1 MKKILLY
8 TCFLALSACTTNGV
22 LIRSSGDYVQS
33 EEGVFKI
40 GMPYQIENKSYYPEE
55 VPVYTEEG
63 EASWYEDDFS
73 GDGLTANGELFN
85 PNAMTAAHK
94 TLPLPSLV
102 RIVNLENGLSALV
115 RINDRGPFAHNR
127 IVDVSRRV
135 AEILDFHKTGTTQ
148 VRVVLLKDESQD
160 MKNDLVSQGRYAKDP
175 NTLKSINNPLKKNI
189 KTEELMDISSSEESF
204 NTEGY
209 APEGLFIQMG
219 IFSDYNNALNLENEL
234 KASVENV
241 RIQKFEQMSSQQLYR
256 VLVGPFDTQDNARQV
271 LGKIKEAG
279 YDAFLKEIKNP

>member
-1 MKKILLY
+1 MKRLLLY
-8 TCFLALSACTTNGV
+8 TCMLGLSACTTNGV

-40 GMPYQIENKSYYPEE
+40 GMPYKIENKSYYPEE

-73 GDGLTANGELFN
+73 GDGLTANGEIFN

-148 VRVVLLKDESQD
+148 VRIVLLKDESQD
-160 MKNDLVSQGRYAKDP
+160 MKNELVAQGRYAKDP
-175 NTLKSINNPLKKNI
+175 NTLSSIHNPLKKSI
-189 KTEELMDISSSEESF
+189 KTETLTDISSFE
-204 NTEGY
+204 NTFDQNKSS
-209 APEGLFIQMG
+209 AEGLFVQMG

-234 KASVENV
+234 KASFENV
-241 RIQKFEQMSSQQLYR
+241 KIQKFEQMSSQNLYR
-256 VLVGPFDTQDNARQV
+256 VLIGPFDSQENARAV

-279 YDAFLKEIKNP
+279 YDAFLKEINNP